1 MSNLDPKP
9 LPATNCC
16 ATCGSANLTLAVD
29 RTEYTPVLFENGAW
43 VEEAPTT
50 EIIDG
55 DPVNPSVRLF
65 CPECGEYH
73 TVPEALEPLN

>member
-1 MSNLDPKP
+1 MNLKP
-9 LPATNCC
+9 LSDTNCC

-43 VEEAPTT
+43 SLDDQASNT
-50 EIIDG
+50 EIING
-55 DPVNPSVRLF
+55 DPDPSVRLF

-73 TVPEALEPLN
+73 FVPDALTDNLH